1 LMGYTIIMNA
11 CAAPF
16 KAIVKNAGHQIE
28 DLSLDKFKEH
38 NYGYNVVTEEW
49 SNMIEAGVIDPT
61 KVTRTALE
69 KAVSVASTLLT
80 TECMIVNEPEEKGE
94 SKA

>member
-1 LMGYTIIMNA
+1 VSDGEYQ
-11 CAAPF
+11 P
-16 KAIVKNAGHQIE
+16 
-28 DLSLDKFKEH
+28 

-49 SNMIEAGVIDPT
+49 CDLLKAGVIDPT

-80 TECMIVNEPEEKGE
+80 TECMIVNEPDEKCE
-94 SKA
+94 PKA

>member
-1 LMGYTIIMNA
+1 VLRSIQRYHR
-11 CAAPF
+11 P
-16 KAIVKNAGHQIE
+16 
-28 DLSLDKFKEH
+28 

-49 SNMIEAGVIDPT
+49 CDMLAAGVIDPT

-80 TECMIVNEPEEKGE
+80 TECMIVKEPEEKGE
-94 SKA
+94 SEA